1 MDHPWEDYDE
11 APTWWIILQGWT
23 ITIPTSLSPNPWSPG
38 AYTNWTVVMDM
49 LNVPLI
55 GSFVPATITVLYY
68 FDHSVASQ
76 CAQQKEVNLKKPSSY
91 HYDLLLLGFFLIL
104 ICWRIGNPPANGV
117 NPHSPMHTKNLV
129 GLGMKIDICILIT
142 ANY

>member
-76 CAQQKEVNLKKPSSY
+76 CAQQKE
-91 HYDLLLLGFFLIL
+91 IL